1 MAYCVRCGVKL
12 SQGSHYCALCKTEVV
27 LPKDMEEN
35 DSSPLFDQRLPEK
48 GSKGV
53 SKTKKGFIELVI
65 SLFVVSELSVFF
77 SMWLS
82 NTLNHSFIPMFS
94 IAMATLT
101 LITVVLSKPCYVS
114 QASVLSLLVILYLLG
129 LDFHNLTL
137 SWSLLA
143 AISVALFWVLFVFP
157 FSSWAKSH
165 LKYATLIVLLL
176 LVLYLLIMNLLLA
189 RALTWFAPVG
199 LMQLFV
205 VLALVFLFFLW
216 LTKRKNKKI
225 PIADIIFGS
234 LFVVLLSLSVFDLLL
249 TKYQIG
255 TYSLRWSE
263 SLFFASMIILVFL
276 TGISVS
282 RRLRRFFTSHNLHS

>member
-1 MAYCVRCGVKL
+1 
-12 SQGSHYCALCKTEVV
+12 
-27 LPKDMEEN
+27 MEEN